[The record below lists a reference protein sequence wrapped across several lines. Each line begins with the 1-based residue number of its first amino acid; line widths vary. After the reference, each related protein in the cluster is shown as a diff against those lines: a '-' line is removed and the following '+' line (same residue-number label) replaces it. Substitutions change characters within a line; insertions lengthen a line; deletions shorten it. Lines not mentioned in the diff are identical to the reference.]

1 MPIKRNQPVSLI
13 IAALVWG
20 TACGC
25 WWGPAVAVAQFVQ
38 PPVTREATSGAPVRR
53 QPVDPVVV
61 NDRHVQ
67 AADFREPS
75 GLVPSAP
82 QAPKVG
88 QDSPWSL
95 VPARIR
101 GDLMSMDWQRMAAS
115 LAIVIGGYLAL
126 VWVIR
131 LAHPEQSR
139 RRLPP
144 EVVHIIGQTPFGNQR
159 QLQLVRLG
167 RKLVLLLVGPHGT
180 QPIGEVTDPEEV
192 EHLVGLCDPKL
203 RRQALRYSPP
213 RKNAPM
219 ETAPNLEEFVRHLQ
233 KVLAKSTGGTEYEA

>member
-13 IAALVWG
+13 IAALVCG
-20 TACGC
+20 IACGC
-25 WWGPAVAVAQFVQ
+25 WWWPAVANAQFVQ
-38 PPVTREATSGAPVRR
+38 PPVAREATSGTAVLV
-53 QPVDPVVV
+53 QPADPVIV

-67 AADFREPS
+67 LADFRGPNGS
-75 GLVPSAP
+75 TPSAA
-82 QAPKVG
+82 QARNVG
-88 QDSPWSL
+88 AGSPWSQ

-101 GDLMSMDWQRMAAS
+101 GELMTMDWQRMAAS

-126 VWVIR
+126 AWLIR

-144 EVVHIIGQTPFGNQR
+144 EVVHIIGQTPFGHQR

-192 EHLVGLCDPKL
+192 EHLVGLCDPKS

-213 RKNAPM
+213 RKGAPT
-219 ETAPNLEEFVRHLQ
+219 EAAPNLEEFVRHLQ